1 MKLRKSTLI
10 FTASVGLW
18 LATSSYAGITET
30 RDLCLP
36 QQIFS
41 AASSM
46 HALVPVSSSPVVL
59 DDNTPGNVVAYHD
72 PNTKRPADY
81 FELYDSEGNLLAIG
95 WYDRFGIRRIAVDRG
110 LFDKA
115 QKPQGLFVTLLD
127 GDSV

>member
-1 MKLRKSTLI
+1 MSRA
-10 FTASVGLW
+10 FTYP
-18 LATSSYAGITET
+18 SSHAAVTET
-30 RDLCLP
+30 GDLCLR

-46 HALVPVSSSPVVL
+46 HALVLVSIASVVL
-59 DDNTPGNVVAYHD
+59 DDETLGNVVAYHD

-81 FELYDSEGNLLAIG
+81 FELYDNECNLLAIG

-127 GDSV
+127 GNSV